1 MIATGIDM
9 IEKIASN
16 FLCLIMLHIK
26 IPKIPE
32 APFPDV
38 HAGITFLSKKV

>member
-9 IEKIASN
+9 IEKIESKVV
-16 FLCLIMLHIK
+16 CLIILQIK

-38 HAGITFLSKKV
+38 HAGITFLY